1 MDLVSLM
8 YKYINRFINSDELLE
23 SLEELDLNNF
33 TDEEK
38 ASIKKI
44 IDDIKS
50 IKDKIPNEVDEIEK
64 NRLEINEKYV
74 NGIDKI
80 LQNNTLENKL
90 KEKFLK
96 IREGLLEDK
105 KKVKDGG
112 KLYESLFTLLAD
124 NKLINHYWE
133 SINDYELL
141 EFIAQYISVPIPPQI
156 DQEKFN
162 DLVKVGIKNNEREWL
177 WRLAFNYNE
186 KNKDFS
192 LIEDYFIKER
202 INEIFNQVT
211 EENNLSLEDLD
222 KLFSTNLEIKN
233 KYLTEMQANAEDLTF
248 WFNVETQKRKNN
260 SISAIAI
267 SLLGLGAA
275 IFMPS
280 FALASSLILLFLLRK
295 ISKSNKKIIQ
305 ELDKID
311 STAEILNS
319 KLDKLMT
326 TIENNETFIFKL
338 QKELYERK
346 MTELKSNNEGNEKIN
361 KATALIEK
369 YMNDGEYPQELDE
382 EIKDLAIKMLQLK
395 LNVNYRSL
403 ELLLHCAR
411 AKRNNELELEGPVMV
426 LKLIRK

>member
-38 ASIKKI
+38 ASIKKL

-64 NRLEINEKYV
+64 NRIEINEKYV

-124 NKLINHYWE
+124 NDLINYYCDLL
-133 SINDYELL
+133 NDYELL
-141 EFIAQYISVPIPPQI
+141 EFIAQYISVPMPPQI
-156 DQEKFN
+156 SQEKFN
-162 DLVKVGIKNNEREWL
+162 DLVKVGIENDEREWL

-192 LIEDYFIKER
+192 LIEDYFIEKR
-202 INEIFNQVT
+202 
-211 EENNLSLEDLD
+211 DD
-222 KLFSTNLEIKN
+222 Y
-233 KYLTEMQANAEDLTF
+233 YLTELISAVREDL
-248 WFNVETQKRKNN
+248 NMKKLKKKV
-260 SISAIAI
+260 IAT
-267 SLLGLGAA
+267 
-275 IFMPS
+275 
-280 FALASSLILLFLLRK
+280 K
-295 ISKSNKKIIQ
+295 DKK
-305 ELDKID
+305 
-311 STAEILNS
+311 
-319 KLDKLMT
+319 
-326 TIENNETFIFKL
+326 F
-338 QKELYERK
+338 
-346 MTELKSNNEGNEKIN
+346 IN
-361 KATALIEK
+361 KVKSTLKDYEIEF
-369 YMNDGEYPQELDE
+369 
-382 EIKDLAIKMLQLK
+382 
-395 LNVNYRSL
+395 
-403 ELLLHCAR
+403 
-411 AKRNNELELEGPVMV
+411 
-426 LKLIRK
+426 

>member
-38 ASIKKI
+38 VSIKKL

-50 IKDKIPNEVDEIEK
+50 IKNKIPNEVDEIEK

-124 NKLINHYWE
+124 NDLINYYCDLL
-133 SINDYELL
+133 NDYELL
-141 EFIAQYISVPIPPQI
+141 EFIAQYISVPMPPQI
-156 DQEKFN
+156 SQEKF
-162 DLVKVGIKNNEREWL
+162 DKIVKVGIENDEREWL

-192 LIEDYFIKER
+192 LIEDYFIEKR
-202 INEIFNQVT
+202 
-211 EENNLSLEDLD
+211 DD
-222 KLFSTNLEIKN
+222 Y
-233 KYLTEMQANAEDLTF
+233 YLTELISAVREDL
-248 WFNVETQKRKNN
+248 NMKKLKKKV
-260 SISAIAI
+260 IAT
-267 SLLGLGAA
+267 
-275 IFMPS
+275 
-280 FALASSLILLFLLRK
+280 K
-295 ISKSNKKIIQ
+295 DKK
-305 ELDKID
+305 
-311 STAEILNS
+311 
-319 KLDKLMT
+319 
-326 TIENNETFIFKL
+326 F
-338 QKELYERK
+338 
-346 MTELKSNNEGNEKIN
+346 IN
-361 KATALIEK
+361 KVKSTLKDYEIEF
-369 YMNDGEYPQELDE
+369 
-382 EIKDLAIKMLQLK
+382 
-395 LNVNYRSL
+395 
-403 ELLLHCAR
+403 
-411 AKRNNELELEGPVMV
+411 
-426 LKLIRK
+426 

>member
-38 ASIKKI
+38 VSIKKL

-64 NRLEINEKYV
+64 NRIEINEKYV

-124 NKLINHYWE
+124 NDLINYYCDLL
-133 SINDYELL
+133 NDYELL

-156 DQEKFN
+156 SQEKF
-162 DLVKVGIKNNEREWL
+162 DKIVKVGIENDEREWL

-192 LIEDYFIKER
+192 LIEDYFIEKR
-202 INEIFNQVT
+202 
-211 EENNLSLEDLD
+211 DD
-222 KLFSTNLEIKN
+222 Y
-233 KYLTEMQANAEDLTF
+233 YLTEL
-248 WFNVETQKRKNN
+248 
-260 SISAIAI
+260 ISAVRDDLNMKKLKKKVIATKDKKFI
-267 SLLGLGAA
+267 NNV
-275 IFMPS
+275 
-280 FALASSLILLFLLRK
+280 
-295 ISKSNKKIIQ
+295 KSTLK
-305 ELDKID
+305 DY
-311 STAEILNS
+311 EI
-319 KLDKLMT
+319 
-326 TIENNETFIFKL
+326 EF
-338 QKELYERK
+338 
-346 MTELKSNNEGNEKIN
+346 
-361 KATALIEK
+361 
-369 YMNDGEYPQELDE
+369 
-382 EIKDLAIKMLQLK
+382 
-395 LNVNYRSL
+395 
-403 ELLLHCAR
+403 
-411 AKRNNELELEGPVMV
+411 
-426 LKLIRK
+426 

>member
-38 ASIKKI
+38 ASIKKL

-124 NKLINHYWE
+124 NDLINHYWE

-141 EFIAQYISVPIPPQI
+141 EFIAQYISVPMPPQI
-156 DQEKFN
+156 SQEKF
-162 DLVKVGIKNNEREWL
+162 DKIVKVGIENDEREWL

-192 LIEDYFIKER
+192 LIEDYFIEKR
-202 INEIFNQVT
+202 DDYYIT
-211 EENNLSLEDLD
+211 ELISAVREDLNMKKLKKKVIATKD
-222 KLFSTNLEIKN
+222 KKF
-233 KYLTEMQANAEDLTF
+233 
-248 WFNVETQKRKNN
+248 
-260 SISAIAI
+260 
-267 SLLGLGAA
+267 
-275 IFMPS
+275 
-280 FALASSLILLFLLRK
+280 
-295 ISKSNKKIIQ
+295 
-305 ELDKID
+305 
-311 STAEILNS
+311 
-319 KLDKLMT
+319 
-326 TIENNETFIFKL
+326 
-338 QKELYERK
+338 
-346 MTELKSNNEGNEKIN
+346 IN
-361 KATALIEK
+361 KVKSTLKDYEIEF
-369 YMNDGEYPQELDE
+369 
-382 EIKDLAIKMLQLK
+382 
-395 LNVNYRSL
+395 
-403 ELLLHCAR
+403 
-411 AKRNNELELEGPVMV
+411 
-426 LKLIRK
+426 

>member
-38 ASIKKI
+38 ASIKKL

-124 NKLINHYWE
+124 NDLINYYCDLL
-133 SINDYELL
+133 NDYELL
-141 EFIAQYISVPIPPQI
+141 EFIAQYISVPMPPQI
-156 DQEKFN
+156 SQEKF
-162 DLVKVGIKNNEREWL
+162 DKIVKVGIENDEREWL
-177 WRLAFNYNE
+177 WRLAFNYNR

-192 LIEDYFIKER
+192 LIEDYFIEKR
-202 INEIFNQVT
+202 DDYYLNELISAVR
-211 EENNLSLEDLD
+211 EDLNMKKLKKKVIATKD
-222 KLFSTNLEIKN
+222 KKF
-233 KYLTEMQANAEDLTF
+233 
-248 WFNVETQKRKNN
+248 
-260 SISAIAI
+260 
-267 SLLGLGAA
+267 
-275 IFMPS
+275 
-280 FALASSLILLFLLRK
+280 
-295 ISKSNKKIIQ
+295 
-305 ELDKID
+305 
-311 STAEILNS
+311 
-319 KLDKLMT
+319 
-326 TIENNETFIFKL
+326 
-338 QKELYERK
+338 
-346 MTELKSNNEGNEKIN
+346 IN
-361 KATALIEK
+361 KVKSTLKDYEIEF
-369 YMNDGEYPQELDE
+369 
-382 EIKDLAIKMLQLK
+382 
-395 LNVNYRSL
+395 
-403 ELLLHCAR
+403 
-411 AKRNNELELEGPVMV
+411 
-426 LKLIRK
+426 

>member
-38 ASIKKI
+38 VSIKKL

-124 NKLINHYWE
+124 NDLINYYCDLL
-133 SINDYELL
+133 NDYELL
-141 EFIAQYISVPIPPQI
+141 EFIAQYISVPMPPQI
-156 DQEKFN
+156 SQEKF
-162 DLVKVGIKNNEREWL
+162 DKIVKVGIENDEREWL

-192 LIEDYFIKER
+192 LIEDYFIEKR
-202 INEIFNQVT
+202 
-211 EENNLSLEDLD
+211 DD
-222 KLFSTNLEIKN
+222 Y
-233 KYLTEMQANAEDLTF
+233 YLIEL
-248 WFNVETQKRKNN
+248 
-260 SISAIAI
+260 ISAVRDDLNMKKLKKKVIAT
-267 SLLGLGAA
+267 
-275 IFMPS
+275 
-280 FALASSLILLFLLRK
+280 K
-295 ISKSNKKIIQ
+295 DKK
-305 ELDKID
+305 L
-311 STAEILNS
+311 
-319 KLDKLMT
+319 
-326 TIENNETFIFKL
+326 
-338 QKELYERK
+338 
-346 MTELKSNNEGNEKIN
+346 IN
-361 KATALIEK
+361 KVKSTLKDYEIEF
-369 YMNDGEYPQELDE
+369 
-382 EIKDLAIKMLQLK
+382 
-395 LNVNYRSL
+395 
-403 ELLLHCAR
+403 
-411 AKRNNELELEGPVMV
+411 
-426 LKLIRK
+426 

>member
-38 ASIKKI
+38 ASIKKL

-64 NRLEINEKYV
+64 NRIEINEKYV

-124 NKLINHYWE
+124 NDLINYYCDLL
-133 SINDYELL
+133 NDYELL

-156 DQEKFN
+156 DQEKF
-162 DLVKVGIKNNEREWL
+162 DKIVKVGIENDEREWL

-192 LIEDYFIKER
+192 LIEDYFIEKR
-202 INEIFNQVT
+202 
-211 EENNLSLEDLD
+211 DD
-222 KLFSTNLEIKN
+222 Y
-233 KYLTEMQANAEDLTF
+233 YLTELISAVREDL
-248 WFNVETQKRKNN
+248 NMKKLKKKV
-260 SISAIAI
+260 IAT
-267 SLLGLGAA
+267 
-275 IFMPS
+275 
-280 FALASSLILLFLLRK
+280 K
-295 ISKSNKKIIQ
+295 DKK
-305 ELDKID
+305 
-311 STAEILNS
+311 
-319 KLDKLMT
+319 
-326 TIENNETFIFKL
+326 F
-338 QKELYERK
+338 
-346 MTELKSNNEGNEKIN
+346 IN
-361 KATALIEK
+361 KVKSTLKDYEIEF
-369 YMNDGEYPQELDE
+369 
-382 EIKDLAIKMLQLK
+382 
-395 LNVNYRSL
+395 
-403 ELLLHCAR
+403 
-411 AKRNNELELEGPVMV
+411 
-426 LKLIRK
+426 

>member
-38 ASIKKI
+38 VSIKKL

-124 NKLINHYWE
+124 NDLINYYCDLL
-133 SINDYELL
+133 NDYELL
-141 EFIAQYISVPIPPQI
+141 EFIAQYISVPMPPQI
-156 DQEKFN
+156 DQEKF
-162 DLVKVGIKNNEREWL
+162 DKIVKVGIENDEREWL
-177 WRLAFNYNE
+177 WRLAFNYNR

-192 LIEDYFIKER
+192 LIEDYFIEKR
-202 INEIFNQVT
+202 
-211 EENNLSLEDLD
+211 DD
-222 KLFSTNLEIKN
+222 Y
-233 KYLTEMQANAEDLTF
+233 YLTEL
-248 WFNVETQKRKNN
+248 
-260 SISAIAI
+260 ISAVRDDLNMKKLKKKVIATKDKKFI
-267 SLLGLGAA
+267 NNV
-275 IFMPS
+275 
-280 FALASSLILLFLLRK
+280 
-295 ISKSNKKIIQ
+295 KSTLK
-305 ELDKID
+305 DY
-311 STAEILNS
+311 EI
-319 KLDKLMT
+319 
-326 TIENNETFIFKL
+326 EF
-338 QKELYERK
+338 
-346 MTELKSNNEGNEKIN
+346 
-361 KATALIEK
+361 
-369 YMNDGEYPQELDE
+369 
-382 EIKDLAIKMLQLK
+382 
-395 LNVNYRSL
+395 
-403 ELLLHCAR
+403 
-411 AKRNNELELEGPVMV
+411 
-426 LKLIRK
+426 

>member
-38 ASIKKI
+38 ASIKKL

-64 NRLEINEKYV
+64 NRIEINEKYV

-124 NKLINHYWE
+124 NDLINYYCDLL
-133 SINDYELL
+133 NDYELL

-156 DQEKFN
+156 DQEKF
-162 DLVKVGIKNNEREWL
+162 DKIVKVGIENNEREWL

-192 LIEDYFIKER
+192 LIEDYFIEKR
-202 INEIFNQVT
+202 
-211 EENNLSLEDLD
+211 DD
-222 KLFSTNLEIKN
+222 Y
-233 KYLTEMQANAEDLTF
+233 YLTEL
-248 WFNVETQKRKNN
+248 
-260 SISAIAI
+260 ISAVRDDLNMKKLKKKVIATKDKKFI
-267 SLLGLGAA
+267 NNV
-275 IFMPS
+275 
-280 FALASSLILLFLLRK
+280 
-295 ISKSNKKIIQ
+295 KSTLK
-305 ELDKID
+305 DY
-311 STAEILNS
+311 EI
-319 KLDKLMT
+319 
-326 TIENNETFIFKL
+326 EF
-338 QKELYERK
+338 
-346 MTELKSNNEGNEKIN
+346 
-361 KATALIEK
+361 
-369 YMNDGEYPQELDE
+369 
-382 EIKDLAIKMLQLK
+382 
-395 LNVNYRSL
+395 
-403 ELLLHCAR
+403 
-411 AKRNNELELEGPVMV
+411 
-426 LKLIRK
+426 

>member
-38 ASIKKI
+38 ASIKKL

-80 LQNNTLENKL
+80 LQNNTLENQL

-124 NKLINHYWE
+124 NDLINYYCDLL
-133 SINDYELL
+133 NDYELL
-141 EFIAQYISVPIPPQI
+141 EFIAQYISVPMPPQI
-156 DQEKFN
+156 SQEKF
-162 DLVKVGIKNNEREWL
+162 DKIVKVGIENDEREWL

-192 LIEDYFIKER
+192 LIEDYFIEKR
-202 INEIFNQVT
+202 
-211 EENNLSLEDLD
+211 DD
-222 KLFSTNLEIKN
+222 Y
-233 KYLTEMQANAEDLTF
+233 YLTELISAVREDL
-248 WFNVETQKRKNN
+248 NMKKLKKKV
-260 SISAIAI
+260 IAT
-267 SLLGLGAA
+267 
-275 IFMPS
+275 
-280 FALASSLILLFLLRK
+280 K
-295 ISKSNKKIIQ
+295 DKK
-305 ELDKID
+305 
-311 STAEILNS
+311 
-319 KLDKLMT
+319 
-326 TIENNETFIFKL
+326 F
-338 QKELYERK
+338 
-346 MTELKSNNEGNEKIN
+346 IN
-361 KATALIEK
+361 KVKSTLKDYEIEF
-369 YMNDGEYPQELDE
+369 
-382 EIKDLAIKMLQLK
+382 
-395 LNVNYRSL
+395 
-403 ELLLHCAR
+403 
-411 AKRNNELELEGPVMV
+411 
-426 LKLIRK
+426 

>member
-38 ASIKKI
+38 ASIKKL

-124 NKLINHYWE
+124 NDLINYYCDLL
-133 SINDYELL
+133 NDYELL
-141 EFIAQYISVPIPPQI
+141 EFIAQYISVPMPPQI

-162 DLVKVGIKNNEREWL
+162 DLVKVGIENDEREWL
-177 WRLAFNYNE
+177 WRLAFNYNR

-192 LIEDYFIKER
+192 LIEDYFIEKR
-202 INEIFNQVT
+202 
-211 EENNLSLEDLD
+211 DD
-222 KLFSTNLEIKN
+222 Y
-233 KYLTEMQANAEDLTF
+233 YLTEL
-248 WFNVETQKRKNN
+248 
-260 SISAIAI
+260 ISAVRDDLNMKKLKKKVIAT
-267 SLLGLGAA
+267 
-275 IFMPS
+275 
-280 FALASSLILLFLLRK
+280 K
-295 ISKSNKKIIQ
+295 DKK
-305 ELDKID
+305 
-311 STAEILNS
+311 
-319 KLDKLMT
+319 
-326 TIENNETFIFKL
+326 F
-338 QKELYERK
+338 
-346 MTELKSNNEGNEKIN
+346 IN
-361 KATALIEK
+361 KVKSTLKDYEIEF
-369 YMNDGEYPQELDE
+369 
-382 EIKDLAIKMLQLK
+382 
-395 LNVNYRSL
+395 
-403 ELLLHCAR
+403 
-411 AKRNNELELEGPVMV
+411 
-426 LKLIRK
+426 

>member
-38 ASIKKI
+38 VSIKKL

-64 NRLEINEKYV
+64 NRIEINEKYV

-124 NKLINHYWE
+124 NDLINYYCDLL
-133 SINDYELL
+133 NDYELL
-141 EFIAQYISVPIPPQI
+141 EFIAQYISVPMPPQI

-162 DLVKVGIKNNEREWL
+162 DLVKVGIENDEREWL

-192 LIEDYFIKER
+192 LIEDYFIEKR
-202 INEIFNQVT
+202 
-211 EENNLSLEDLD
+211 DD
-222 KLFSTNLEIKN
+222 Y
-233 KYLTEMQANAEDLTF
+233 YLTELISAVREDL
-248 WFNVETQKRKNN
+248 NMKKLKKKV
-260 SISAIAI
+260 IAT
-267 SLLGLGAA
+267 
-275 IFMPS
+275 
-280 FALASSLILLFLLRK
+280 K
-295 ISKSNKKIIQ
+295 DKK
-305 ELDKID
+305 
-311 STAEILNS
+311 
-319 KLDKLMT
+319 
-326 TIENNETFIFKL
+326 F
-338 QKELYERK
+338 
-346 MTELKSNNEGNEKIN
+346 IN
-361 KATALIEK
+361 KVKSTLKDYEIEF
-369 YMNDGEYPQELDE
+369 
-382 EIKDLAIKMLQLK
+382 
-395 LNVNYRSL
+395 
-403 ELLLHCAR
+403 
-411 AKRNNELELEGPVMV
+411 
-426 LKLIRK
+426 

>member
-38 ASIKKI
+38 ASIKKL

-64 NRLEINEKYV
+64 NRIEINEKYV

-124 NKLINHYWE
+124 NDLINYYCDLL
-133 SINDYELL
+133 NDYELL
-141 EFIAQYISVPIPPQI
+141 EFIAQYISVPMPPQI

-162 DLVKVGIKNNEREWL
+162 DLVKVGIENDEREWL

-192 LIEDYFIKER
+192 LIEDYFIEKR
-202 INEIFNQVT
+202 
-211 EENNLSLEDLD
+211 DD
-222 KLFSTNLEIKN
+222 Y
-233 KYLTEMQANAEDLTF
+233 YLTEL
-248 WFNVETQKRKNN
+248 
-260 SISAIAI
+260 ISAVRDNLNMKKLKKKVIAT
-267 SLLGLGAA
+267 
-275 IFMPS
+275 
-280 FALASSLILLFLLRK
+280 K
-295 ISKSNKKIIQ
+295 DKK
-305 ELDKID
+305 
-311 STAEILNS
+311 
-319 KLDKLMT
+319 
-326 TIENNETFIFKL
+326 F
-338 QKELYERK
+338 
-346 MTELKSNNEGNEKIN
+346 IN
-361 KATALIEK
+361 KVKSTLKDYEIEF
-369 YMNDGEYPQELDE
+369 
-382 EIKDLAIKMLQLK
+382 
-395 LNVNYRSL
+395 
-403 ELLLHCAR
+403 
-411 AKRNNELELEGPVMV
+411 
-426 LKLIRK
+426 

>member
-38 ASIKKI
+38 VSIKKL

-64 NRLEINEKYV
+64 NRIEINEKYV

-124 NKLINHYWE
+124 NDLINYYCDLL
-133 SINDYELL
+133 NDYELL
-141 EFIAQYISVPIPPQI
+141 EFIAQYISVPMPPQI
-156 DQEKFN
+156 SQEKF
-162 DLVKVGIKNNEREWL
+162 DKIVKVGIENDEREWL

-192 LIEDYFIKER
+192 LIEDYFIEKR
-202 INEIFNQVT
+202 
-211 EENNLSLEDLD
+211 DD
-222 KLFSTNLEIKN
+222 Y
-233 KYLTEMQANAEDLTF
+233 YLIEL
-248 WFNVETQKRKNN
+248 
-260 SISAIAI
+260 ISAVRDDLNMKKLKKRVIATKDKKFI
-267 SLLGLGAA
+267 NNV
-275 IFMPS
+275 
-280 FALASSLILLFLLRK
+280 
-295 ISKSNKKIIQ
+295 KSTLK
-305 ELDKID
+305 DY
-311 STAEILNS
+311 EI
-319 KLDKLMT
+319 
-326 TIENNETFIFKL
+326 EF
-338 QKELYERK
+338 
-346 MTELKSNNEGNEKIN
+346 
-361 KATALIEK
+361 
-369 YMNDGEYPQELDE
+369 
-382 EIKDLAIKMLQLK
+382 
-395 LNVNYRSL
+395 
-403 ELLLHCAR
+403 
-411 AKRNNELELEGPVMV
+411 
-426 LKLIRK
+426 

>member
-38 ASIKKI
+38 ASIKKL

-124 NKLINHYWE
+124 NDLINYYCDLL
-133 SINDYELL
+133 NDYELL
-141 EFIAQYISVPIPPQI
+141 EFIVQYISVPMPPQI
-156 DQEKFN
+156 DQEKF
-162 DLVKVGIKNNEREWL
+162 DKIVKVGIENDEREWL
-177 WRLAFNYNE
+177 WRLAFNYNR

-192 LIEDYFIKER
+192 LIEDYFIEKR
-202 INEIFNQVT
+202 
-211 EENNLSLEDLD
+211 DD
-222 KLFSTNLEIKN
+222 Y
-233 KYLTEMQANAEDLTF
+233 YLTEL
-248 WFNVETQKRKNN
+248 
-260 SISAIAI
+260 ISAVRDDLNMKKLKKKVIATKDKKFI
-267 SLLGLGAA
+267 NNV
-275 IFMPS
+275 
-280 FALASSLILLFLLRK
+280 
-295 ISKSNKKIIQ
+295 KSTLK
-305 ELDKID
+305 DY
-311 STAEILNS
+311 EI
-319 KLDKLMT
+319 
-326 TIENNETFIFKL
+326 EF
-338 QKELYERK
+338 
-346 MTELKSNNEGNEKIN
+346 
-361 KATALIEK
+361 
-369 YMNDGEYPQELDE
+369 
-382 EIKDLAIKMLQLK
+382 
-395 LNVNYRSL
+395 
-403 ELLLHCAR
+403 
-411 AKRNNELELEGPVMV
+411 
-426 LKLIRK
+426 